1 MKRFVF
7 FVFCLFMTSFL
18 YSQKALYKGIGVTEH
33 KIMFAESILENGI
46 YDKTDVWITDKI
58 KTNLI
63 SVLQRYGGFNCI
75 DLAEAKNILKV
86 QKQLESGIY
95 DDSQSIEIG
104 KLIKAKEIVNIKT
117 TRLPSG
123 SYSINIVFLNIES
136 GEILGIFTS
145 PITYDSGES
154 YAIQAHYDCVLDI
167 LNRFAVKLTDYGMQS
182 LQNEK
187 KLALEQAEKNKLVA
201 IENAK
206 IEEERSEKA
215 KAEALRRAEIEQAER
230 EKRIAKEKAEAEA
243 NRKAIAEKKRRE
255 QEIREKAIAEK
266 KRLEQIAY
274 EKALAEKK
282 KNPFA
287 NETYSYDFENGSRH
301 DSYEIK
307 FLSQNECSVTVTSVD
322 SKGEE
327 KTFSADGN
335 YSYGNEILSV
345 SVHMPNTQI
354 KHIQKIQWK
363 GQVRFKN
370 EYKTFFLM
378 IPVNSSK
385 DAKKIR
391 AEFQLN

>member
-7 FVFCLFMTSFL
+7 FISGLLLTFFL
-18 YSQKALYKGIGVTEH
+18 YSESPFHNDTKKHDH

-145 PITYDSGES
+145 PKTYDSAES
-154 YAIQAHYDCVLDI
+154 YALQAHYDCVPDI
-167 LNRFAVKLTDYGMQS
+167 LKLFGIKQTNQS
-182 LQNEK
+182 LLSLQEEIK
-187 KLALEQAEKNKLVA
+187 IAAEQAEKNKIVA
-201 IENAK
+201 LENEKKEA
-206 IEEERSEKA
+206 ERSEKA
-215 KAEALRRAEIEQAER
+215 KQEAERRAKIENEER
-230 EKRIAKEKAEAEA
+230 EKRKARERAEAIA
-243 NRKAIAEKKRRE
+243 AQKAIAEKKQRQRE
-255 QEIREKAIAEK
+255 
-266 KRLEQIAY
+266 AY
-274 EKALAEKK
+274 EKAKK
-282 KNPFA
+282 QNPFA
-287 NETYSYDFENGSRH
+287 NETYSYEFENGSRH
-301 DSYEIK
+301 DCYEIK

-391 AEFQLN
+391 AEFQLKLN

>member
-7 FVFCLFMTSFL
+7 FISGLLLTFFL
-18 YSQKALYKGIGVTEH
+18 YSESPFHNDTKKHDH

-145 PITYDSGES
+145 PKTYDSAES
-154 YAIQAHYDCVLDI
+154 YALQAHYDCVPDI
-167 LNRFAVKLTDYGMQS
+167 LKLFGIKQTNQS
-182 LQNEK
+182 LLSLQEEIKIAAEQAKKNKIVALENEK
-187 KLALEQAEKNKLVA
+187 KEA
-201 IENAK
+201 
-206 IEEERSEKA
+206 ERSEKA
-215 KAEALRRAEIEQAER
+215 KQEAERRAKIENEER
-230 EKRIAKEKAEAEA
+230 EKRKARERAEAIA
-243 NRKAIAEKKRRE
+243 AQKAIAEKKQRQRE
-255 QEIREKAIAEK
+255 
-266 KRLEQIAY
+266 AY
-274 EKALAEKK
+274 EKAKK
-282 KNPFA
+282 QNPFA
-287 NETYSYDFENGSRH
+287 NETYSYEFENGSKF
-301 DSYEIK
+301 DKYKIK
-307 FLSQNECSVTVTSVD
+307 FISQNQCMITVTSID
-322 SKGEE
+322 SKGIQ
-327 KTFSADGN
+327 KSASGSGS
-335 YSYGNEILSV
+335 YSWGNEILSIKV
-345 SVHMPNTQI
+345 YLPNSDI

-363 GQVRFKN
+363 GQVSFKN

-378 IPVNSSK
+378 IPVNSNEG
-385 DAKKIR
+385 AKKIR
-391 AEFQLN
+391 AEFQLKLN